1 MEALYGIGYFLEGNH
16 HVLCRESAGYRFHI
30 LTPHSDLMPARLDYD
45 EARTYIE
52 THPVCTNISHHE
64 IRIMTWHEIQDILLG
79 RTPAS
84 TVSSVILDSEEEE
97 EEEPLH

>member
-1 MEALYGIGYFLEGNH
+1 MVASYGIGYFLEGSY
-16 HVLCRESAGYRFHI
+16 HVLCREADGYRFHALKPGSGI
-30 LTPHSDLMPARLDYD
+30 TPVALDYD
-45 EARTYIE
+45 GARKFID

-84 TVSSVILDSEEEE
+84 TVSSVILGSEEEE